1 MFEALLNLE
10 PSSNPFPIQQMRSPL
25 LSTWM
30 CRALETEPPSARN
43 HRRNSLM
50 FLSQAREEEGEP
62 KRCVPPVGE
71 PADSPVALP
80 ARKLEGRILS
90 KSLECN
96 QTFYILKIAYLE
108 RSTMKTIG
116 NIGIED
122 NWRV

>member
-62 KRCVPPVGE
+62 KRKIGRANTFKIFGVQPNLLHTQDRVFGE
-71 PADSPVALP
+71 EHD
-80 ARKLEGRILS
+80 
-90 KSLECN
+90 
-96 QTFYILKIAYLE
+96 
-108 RSTMKTIG
+108 
-116 NIGIED
+116 ED
-122 NWRV
+122 NREHRHRR